1 MIICYS
7 IQISY
12 INHYIFILILML
24 KYIEMFLNL
33 VNSMKI
39 FVETNTTHT
48 MKRGE

>member
-24 KYIEMFLNL
+24 KYIEMCLNL
-33 VNSMKI
+33 ANSMKI

>member
-1 MIICYS
+1 
-7 IQISY
+7 
-12 INHYIFILILML
+12 ML

>member
-1 MIICYS
+1 
-7 IQISY
+7 
-12 INHYIFILILML
+12 ML

-48 MKRGE
+48 